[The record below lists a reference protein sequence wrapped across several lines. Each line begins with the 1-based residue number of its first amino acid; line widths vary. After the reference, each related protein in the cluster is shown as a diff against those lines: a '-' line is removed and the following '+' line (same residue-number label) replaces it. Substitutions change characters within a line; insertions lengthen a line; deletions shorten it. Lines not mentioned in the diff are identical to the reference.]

1 MHKNYYEPAY
11 PGFLNMSESNRLL
24 EEELRYYQNRN
35 KALRNN
41 LFASQEEK
49 DLRSGYS
56 GDRQQYSYEFGN
68 NKNSE
73 DDYFSRSQDYGRGR
87 RTEELDMAILQQ
99 QKKRAY

>member
-1 MHKNYYEPAY
+1 
-11 PGFLNMSESNRLL
+11 MSESNRLL

-49 DLRSGYS
+49 ELKNLYS
-56 GDRQQYSYEFGN
+56 GGRQQRSYELGS
-68 NKNSE
+68 NKYSE

-87 RTEELDMAILQQ
+87 QTDELDMAVLQQ